1 MGEQY
6 ESKLKIVPLDAS
18 NQMLA
23 FNFRCGN
30 AVIDSFL
37 KGPQA
42 LDPGIGKTFL
52 WLNDKNDRI
61 LGFYNIGTGC
71 INYFDGDFMYKMGGS
86 VHINDFAL
94 DEAYHHKP
102 LDEGG
107 MVNMSDALLN
117 DCIQR
122 VAYIREHYVGFAFI
136 TLQATEQG
144 YPLYRRHD
152 FYELE
157 EGMDILKIQSKETM
171 CIPMYFPMDL
181 EENL

>member
-1 MGEQY
+1 
-6 ESKLKIVPLDAS
+6 
-18 NQMLA
+18 
-23 FNFRCGN
+23 
-30 AVIDSFL
+30 
-37 KGPQA
+37 
-42 LDPGIGKTFL
+42 
-52 WLNDKNDRI
+52 
-61 LGFYNIGTGC
+61 
-71 INYFDGDFMYKMGGS
+71 
-86 VHINDFAL
+86 
-94 DEAYHHKP
+94 
-102 LDEGG
+102 

-122 VAYIREHYVGFAFI
+122 VVYIREHYVGFAFI